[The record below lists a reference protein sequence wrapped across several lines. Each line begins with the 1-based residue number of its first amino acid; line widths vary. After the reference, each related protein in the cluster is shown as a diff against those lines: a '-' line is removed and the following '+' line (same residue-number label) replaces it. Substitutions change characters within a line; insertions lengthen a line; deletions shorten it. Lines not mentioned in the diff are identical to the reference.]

1 MKDVFISYVTPNLE
15 TAEQVY
21 SYLTHNGFS
30 CFFAPEDMVGGHP
43 YGEELVQAMKNCRV
57 QLLLYSDVMNVR
69 KKNILAE
76 LDIAWKNDIPCLC
89 VMLDDSDPGDG
100 IAYYITSGHTIFCN
114 PNRMKDYL
122 PKIADALKSILPKK
136 TDPLKSTSAKNA
148 EVEEPVEEAK
158 PTTVFDYDPVNG
170 LMINPADGER
180 NVSFRTDTFINMMG
194 GIYEKVAIIA
204 GVENAGKI
212 FFESGYESGKN
223 FAARINSKWGNGFS
237 LDEMKKKIQKW
248 CAFDSVVGWGKFEA
262 DIQFDEENDTFGGT
276 LTITEAFIVDTQHK
290 RKVCEFIR
298 GYCTGVLD
306 TLLGD
311 LDVELVCA
319 SCRLEKKLSR
329 KCVFEIKMKG

>member
-21 SYLTHNGFS
+21 SYLTRNGFS

-76 LDIAWKNDIPCLC
+76 LETAWKNDIPCLC
-89 VMLDDSDPGDG
+89 IMLDDSEPNDG
-100 IAYYITSGHTIFCN
+100 IAYYITSGHTLFCN
-114 PNRMKDYL
+114 PNRMTEYL
-122 PKIADALKSILPKK
+122 PKITDALKSMLPKDK
-136 TDPLKSTSAKNA
+136 
-148 EVEEPVEEAK
+148 EIEEPAEEAK
-158 PTTVFDYDPVNG
+158 PTTVFDYDPMYG

-194 GIYEKVAIIA
+194 GIYEKVAAI
-204 GVENAGKI
+204 GGEENARRI

-223 FAARINSKWGNGFS
+223 FANRINSKWGNGFS
-237 LDEMKKKIQKW
+237 INEMKKKIQKW

-276 LTITEAFIVDTQHK
+276 LAITEAFIVDTQHK

-311 LDVELVCA
+311 LDVELVCC

-329 KCVFEIKMKG
+329 KCIFEIKMKG